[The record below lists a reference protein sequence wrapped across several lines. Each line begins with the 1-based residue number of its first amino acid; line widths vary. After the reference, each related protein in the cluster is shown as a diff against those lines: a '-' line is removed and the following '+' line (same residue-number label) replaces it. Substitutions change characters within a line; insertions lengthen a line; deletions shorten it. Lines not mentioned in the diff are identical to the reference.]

1 VISKSSIYATQTP
14 WDRQNILMHEFDIDK
29 LQLPE
34 AFFQLPNTLHGI
46 NIQEAK
52 LILH

>member
-1 VISKSSIYATQTP
+1 M
-14 WDRQNILMHEFDIDK
+14 REFDIDK

-46 NIQEAK
+46 NIQEANIT
-52 LILH
+52 LT